1 MAFMKK
7 SYKINKF
14 KLKKILKKLKDEG
27 NHVNLCDIST
37 LEDLTNFLFN
47 ISPAIKRKNYLNEL
61 KKEALEYKTGS
72 IIRPHVES
80 FLSQGMIIPEVVDP
94 RYTDIHFS
102 DDKTI
107 EIVKDFYS
115 HLDKFF
121 YAELENYLKNGNSH
135 IEFFNPR
142 PGWDGTSFL
151 LHNLNDAYVTIPNH
165 RTISKLS
172 IAVHEI
178 QHVLDFFNN
187 KNFSYQF
194 IIREVSSIFMELI
207 SLDYI
212 GEKYDLEEDSYI
224 RRFYLHSI
232 IKTDGFCFLAKD
244 ELLNAIKEHSQLSSG
259 DLVKFLRDE
268 FEYTKRELYN
278 FSLNDIKSLSLYQIS
293 YLIAIELYYIY
304 QQDKKVALNILKD
317 IILKANDQNFMHI
330 LNNNGITLNKSVV
343 QYEDDLCRKLE
354 LI

>member
-1 MAFMKK
+1 MAFMEK
-7 SYKINKF
+7 SYKIDKF
-14 KLKKILKKLKDEG
+14 KLKKLYKKLKIEG
-27 NHVNLCDIST
+27 NVSNLFDISV
-37 LEDLTNFLFN
+37 LEQLVNFLFN
-47 ISPAIKRKNYLNEL
+47 TFPSDRNKDYLKVL
-61 KKEALEYKTGS
+61 KKEASEYKTGA
-72 IIRPHVES
+72 IIVPHIES
-80 FLSQGMIIPEVVDP
+80 FLNQGMFIPEVIEP
-94 RYTDIHFS
+94 RYTDIHLS
-102 DDKTI
+102 DNDTI
-107 EIVKDFYS
+107 KIAKEFYAQT
-115 HLDKFF
+115 DKFF
-121 YAELENYLKNGNSH
+121 SDKLESFLENGNSH

-142 PGWDGTSFL
+142 PGWDGCSFL
-151 LHNLNDAYVTIPNH
+151 LPNQNDAYVTIPNH
-165 RTISKLS
+165 CTISKLS
-172 IAVHEI
+172 IAIHEL
-178 QHVLDFFNN
+178 QHVIDFFHNN
-187 KNFSYQF
+187 TFSYQF
-194 IIREVSSIFMELI
+194 LVREISSLFMEMI

-212 GEKYDLEEDSYI
+212 GKKLELEEDSYI

-259 DLVKFLRDE
+259 DLVKFLHDE
-268 FEYTKRELYN
+268 FEYTKKELYN